1 MKKKVKEKKGVQPTQ
16 DMTLVN
22 VSYVDGGIMDSTYFY
37 RDSEMYRTNLDDDN
51 DDFPT
56 VL

>member
-1 MKKKVKEKKGVQPTQ
+1 MKKIKKNQKGVQPTQ

-22 VSYVDGGIMDSTYFY
+22 VSYVDGGIMDTTYFY
-37 RDSEMYRTNLDDDN
+37 RDSEMHRNNLEDDN
-51 DDFPT
+51 DEFPT